1 MKKSMAVAFLGAV
14 FAALQFAAL
23 MLTLDILVGGADL
36 RIWPVIG
43 VMVVSVVG
51 RAACS
56 YWSTNAETETGYFMV
71 AEKRIHIGDRLRYI
85 PMGYFNDNSLGNIT
99 AVVTTTL
106 SDVENN
112 AARCLVS
119 VIGGFLNTLG
129 LCLGLT
135 VADWRLGLLAIAGII
150 RGENCSVYKME
161 NETGEGVITRYPVFP
176 GIELLYD
183 DIHMSCGVAHREDP
197 RADLLE
203 INHCRTGRFECEF
216 SDGRAVYL
224 GEGDL
229 AVNVMTNR
237 TRETWF
243 PLSHYHGITI
253 AVDIPVADRVLRQVS
268 EALGEGLYCDL
279 FAMRDRL
286 CAHNSCFVMRAA
298 DSIQHIFSE
307 LYHAPED
314 LRAGYFKLKVMELF
328 LFLGSPEIT
337 AQGEDR
343 LYVDRSQAE
352 QIKSVRQYL
361 IEHLDRRITLQ
372 TLSQTFSF
380 PLTSMKKCFK
390 EVYGT
395 TINAYLQAYRM
406 HTAAGLLRE
415 TRLDVTEIAGKV
427 GYQNAS
433 KFSEVFRQHTGHTP
447 TEYRKTFCL
456 IGADSVLRE
465 WRDK

>member
-1 MKKSMAVAFLGAV
+1 MTGLEHVR
-14 FAALQFAAL
+14 FADEELIKTQVLKGEAAQ
-23 MLTLDILVGGADL
+23 T
-36 RIWPVIG
+36 
-43 VMVVSVVG
+43 
-51 RAACS
+51 
-56 YWSTNAETETGYFMV
+56 
-71 AEKRIHIGDRLRYI
+71 
-85 PMGYFNDNSLGNIT
+85 
-99 AVVTTTL
+99 
-106 SDVENN
+106 
-112 AARCLVS
+112 
-119 VIGGFLNTLG
+119 
-129 LCLGLT
+129 
-135 VADWRLGLLAIAGII
+135 II

-183 DIHMSCGVAHREDP
+183 DIHMSCGAAHREDP

>member
-1 MKKSMAVAFLGAV
+1 MEYS
-14 FAALQFAAL
+14 Q
-23 MLTLDILVGGADL
+23 
-36 RIWPVIG
+36 
-43 VMVVSVVG
+43 
-51 RAACS
+51 
-56 YWSTNAETETGYFMV
+56 
-71 AEKRIHIGDRLRYI
+71 EKRAGLNHVRFADEELIKTQVLQG
-85 PMGYFNDNSLGNIT
+85 
-99 AVVTTTL
+99 
-106 SDVENN
+106 E
-112 AARCLVS
+112 AAQ
-119 VIGGFLNTLG
+119 T
-129 LCLGLT
+129 
-135 VADWRLGLLAIAGII
+135 II
-150 RGENCSVYKME
+150 QGENCSVYKME

-203 INHCRTGRFECEF
+203 INHCRLGRFECEF
-216 SDGRAVYL
+216 SDGSAVYL

-286 CAHNSCFVMRAA
+286 CARNSCFIMRATE
-298 DSIQHIFSE
+298 SIQHIFSE
-307 LYHAPED
+307 LYHAPEN
-314 LRAGYFKLKVMELF
+314 LRAGYFKLKVME
-328 LFLGSPEIT
+328 
-337 AQGEDR
+337 
-343 LYVDRSQAE
+343 

-361 IEHLDRRITLQ
+361 VEHLDRRITLQ
-372 TLSQTFSF
+372 ELSQTFSF

-415 TRLDVTEIAGKV
+415 TKLDVTEIAGKV

-433 KFSEVFRQHTGHTP
+433 KFSEVFRQYTGHTP

-465 WRDK
+465 W